1 MKKNY
6 NITLSYNPNINTHTL
21 KHIVAHY
28 YKEYVEL
35 DEQFENMTED
45 EYAKMMIAKAE
56 NAKTEKE
63 RDKIT
68 EEYVK
73 NMKKYYPL
81 NKPYSILNYNNQVN
95 KLNGYIAFKYQEVEE
110 QLELPLL
117 DFISYDLNNVNEY
130 IVFFINYFDIVKN
143 VLDKDVLKMIE
154 LNTLYEIKFISDI
167 AKNYY
172 DKVVKEVSK
181 MQTIFRMCIDLVY
194 QLNINEYTKKLSK
207 DLTKEQ
213 RFYVFNQTNNKPFK
227 DISNNYKAINSL
239 DYTYEYIDTRIPELV
254 ISILKSMD
262 PEGKEISH
270 EYKYETDN
278 LFTAFYIMLYNI
290 IGIKNWNVKKC
301 GNCGRYF
308 LTPKE
313 TISYCDRIFSDNM
326 TCREY
331 GNMDY
336 QRKKRELDET
346 YRKYRDIS
354 AKIQTR
360 ISRGKKK
367 KDDVSKFEKDLDKFR
382 KTGKQMYRDCKKGII
397 SSEEFA
403 EWVDKMEKL

>member
-6 NITLSYNPNINTHTL
+6 DITLSYNPNINTHTL
-21 KHIVAHY
+21 KRIVAHY

-35 DEQFENMTED
+35 DDEFENMTED
-45 EYAKMMIAKAE
+45 EYSKMMIAKAE

-63 RDKIT
+63 RNKIA
-68 EEYVK
+68 EEYAK

-81 NKPYSILNYNNQVN
+81 SKPYSILNYNNQVN
-95 KLNGYIAFKYQEVEE
+95 KLNGYIAFKYQEIEE

-117 DFISYDLNNVNEY
+117 DFISYDLNNINEY

-143 VLDKDVLKMIE
+143 VLDKDVLKVIE

-262 PEGKEISH
+262 PEGKDISH

-367 KDDVSKFEKDLDKFR
+367 KDDVSKFEKDLD
-382 KTGKQMYRDCKKGII
+382 
-397 SSEEFA
+397 
-403 EWVDKMEKL
+403 

>member
-6 NITLSYNPNINTHTL
+6 DITLSYNPNINTHTL
-21 KHIVAHY
+21 KRIVAHY

-35 DEQFENMTED
+35 NDEFENMTED
-45 EYAKMMIAKAE
+45 EYSKMMIAKGE
-56 NAKTEKE
+56 KAKTEKE
-63 RDKIT
+63 RNKIA
-68 EEYVK
+68 EEYAK
-73 NMKKYYPL
+73 NMKKYYSSS
-81 NKPYSILNYNNQVN
+81 KPYSILNYNNQVN

-110 QLELPLL
+110 QFELPLL
-117 DFISYDLNNVNEY
+117 DFISYDLNNINEY

-143 VLDKDVLKMIE
+143 VLDKDVLKVIE

-227 DISNNYKAINSL
+227 DIANNYKAINSL

-262 PEGKEISH
+262 PEGKDISH

-290 IGIKNWNVKKC
+290 IGIKTWNVKKC

-346 YRKYRDIS
+346 YRKYRYIND
-354 AKIQTR
+354 KIQTR

-382 KTGKQMYRDCKKGII
+382 KI
-397 SSEEFA
+397 
-403 EWVDKMEKL
+403 